1 MKKESLRLIAA
12 HDIQRTL
19 TTFECLYRGEAV
31 PDVAVDDVAPAAA
44 D

>member
-1 MKKESLRLIAA
+1 
-12 HDIQRTL
+12 L